1 VAFLITHRTVIPST
15 PSGGISVKI
24 DGSTTPTAQGLPGG
38 VTGRDQKPCLVPWMR
53 RMFIVGQ
60 FSENLIRCE
69 NKGIYTLGLQAPI
82 TTPVIANGSGS
93 GGAVGEAVGYQT
105 FRHKINGQIV
115 AESNPGPASNAL
127 TLNGTGRVWTV
138 LATTDPKGRATHGVL
153 YLVLDNATAREVME
167 FPLGPSTI
175 TENVPAL
182 AWGRQIS
189 FRRGIP
195 PYCLYAVRYHN
206 RMWYAGDPLRPEYLW
221 YSELNEPEAV
231 AADNFIPTKDRDAIS
246 AIGAANEDQMVVFSL
261 RQMYEVQGYRGADF
275 GVNADFTMRYV
286 DRSIGCISHHSL
298 INIGNRMVFAAEKG
312 IAMHDGAPRYVS
324 MHKLQKFWFEMY
336 TANPTAFAKSWAVD
350 DEIENVYKLFIEQTG
365 TNKTFY
371 FILNYEDIDP
381 TIGTP
386 QLGEPRFGTDVRTRK
401 DSAARMMPDQEG
413 TTLRKLY
420 TASCDGLVR
429 EENVESNLN
438 DDGDTYVNKV
448 TFQPG
453 HSYFE
458 DVGGDRNHGK
468 QFVDLGVLLVNEL
481 SAATAKLYPG
491 NDMAQY
497 GTPPSTRGTKPIPAG
512 AATGRVGRDDYFWHP
527 YVAGEGISVKIEIP
541 SGSGAEF
548 AGWYG
553 AWIDGLKTRGKS

>member
-1 VAFLITHRTVIPST
+1 MAFLITHRTTGSP
-15 PSGGISVKI
+15 PSGGIAVKI
-24 DGSTTPTAQGLPGG
+24 DGSTSPTAQTLPSG
-38 VTGRDQKPCLVPWMR
+38 VDGRNQKPCLIPWMR
-53 RMFIVGQ
+53 RLFMIGQ

-69 NKGIYTLGLQAPI
+69 NKGIYTLGMQAPT
-82 TTPVIANGSGS
+82 TTPTIANNGAT
-93 GGAVGEAVGYQT
+93 GGAEGVATGWQT

-115 AESNPGPASNAL
+115 AESNPGPASNEL
-127 TLNGTGRVWTV
+127 TLDGTGRDWSGLQTS
-138 LATTDPKGRATHGVL
+138 DPKGRATHGVI
-153 YLVLDNATAREVME
+153 YLKLDNANAREVME

-182 AWGRQIS
+182 AWGVELS

-195 PYCLYAVRYHN
+195 PYCLYAIRYHN
-206 RMWYAGDPLRPEYLW
+206 RMWYGGDPLHPEYVW

-231 AADNFIPTKDRDAIS
+231 AADNFIPTLDRDAVS
-246 AIGAANEDQMVVFSL
+246 AIGAANEDQMVVFTL
-261 RQMYEVQGYRGADF
+261 KQMYEIQGYRGADF
-275 GVNADFTMRYV
+275 GVRADFTMRYV

-298 INIGNRMVFAAEKG
+298 VNIGNRMVFAAEKG
-312 IAMHDGAPRYVS
+312 IAMHDGAPRYVT
-324 MHKLQKFWFEMY
+324 MHKLQKFWFDAY
-336 TANPTAFAKSWAVD
+336 KLRPTAFRKSWAVD
-350 DEIENVYKLFIEQTG
+350 DEIENVYKLFILQESTP
-365 TNKTFY
+365 KSFY

-386 QLGEPRFGTDVRTRK
+386 QLGEPRFGTDRRGRE

-429 EENVESNLN
+429 EENVDSDLD
-438 DDGDTYVNKV
+438 DDGDSFGNKV
-448 TFQPG
+448 TYQPG

-481 SAATAKLYPG
+481 SAATVKLYPG

-497 GTPPSTRGTKPIPAG
+497 GTPPATRGTKPIPAG
-512 AATGRVGRDDYFWHP
+512 AVVGMVARDDYFWHP
-527 YVAGEGISVKIEIP
+527 YVAGEGLSVKIEVP
-541 SGSGAEF
+541 GGSGTEF

-553 AWIDGLKTRGKS
+553 AWIDGLKTRGQS